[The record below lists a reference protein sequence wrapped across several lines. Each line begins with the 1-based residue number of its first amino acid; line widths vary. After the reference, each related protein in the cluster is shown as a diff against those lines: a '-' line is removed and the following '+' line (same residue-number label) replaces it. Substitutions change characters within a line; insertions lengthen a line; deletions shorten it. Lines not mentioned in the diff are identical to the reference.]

1 MMAATIPT
9 NTAINTPRLLAW
21 AALALGVGWSGWAV
35 ATWRAEARADA
46 EADRL
51 WRRVQTTSDPS
62 AQQALVETARALH
75 GRPGPPWV
83 TLVKQG
89 GVAVFLVAGGAALL
103 KATVPGWALKLDAPA
118 GDNMDDES
126 MDRAKRTDH
135 GG

>member
-1 MMAATIPT
+1 
-9 NTAINTPRLLAW
+9 
-21 AALALGVGWSGWAV
+21 
-35 ATWRAEARADA
+35 
-46 EADRL
+46 
-51 WRRVQTTSDPS
+51 
-62 AQQALVETARALH
+62 
-75 GRPGPPWV
+75 V

-89 GVAVFLVAGGAALL
+89 GVAVFLLAGGVALL